1 MRRKME
7 ATRKD
12 PLDNPSS
19 LSPEKIEDEL
29 DQLAAQEAFLLW
41 RRQFK
46 RVAPPRSERFARKKL
61 WEMLVLT
68 RQRIALLQALPQRC
82 PRPRDTEPY
91 SMALLEH
98 FGRVDLSGFDPSR
111 GLDPIERRYKKQE
124 RGT

>member
-1 MRRKME
+1 MQD
-7 ATRKD
+7 TRND
-12 PLDNPSS
+12 PLQNPSS
-19 LSPEKIEDEL
+19 LSPERIEDEL
-29 DQLAAQEAFLLW
+29 DQLAALENFLVW

-46 RVAPPRSERFARKKL
+46 PIAPPRSERFARKKL

-82 PRPRDTEPY
+82 PRGRDTAPHTV
-91 SMALLEH
+91 ALMGH

-111 GLDPIERRYKKQE
+111 GFDPIESFHKKQE